1 MKVNKREAF
10 KINKDNMMVAKIE
23 SWEQKKNIMLTKS
36 KLKERTSESE
46 DDNLTNEDRKTQKKL
61 REVARQE
68 RDGEKGS
75 K

>member
-1 MKVNKREAF
+1 
-10 KINKDNMMVAKIE
+10 MVRKLDRKIE

-36 KLKERTSESE
+36 KLKERKSESESE

>member
-1 MKVNKREAF
+1 MKVNKKEAF

-36 KLKERTSESE
+36 KLMERKSESESESE

-61 REVARQE
+61 SEVAR
-68 RDGEKGS
+68 
-75 K
+75 